1 MIVIYMNI
9 EIIQKVMRKDQINQI
24 RIEYTFNS
32 DMTIIDYNQIVQFY
46 ILSNSFKSMHFIIY
60 LRKC

>member
-1 MIVIYMNI
+1 MDIK
-9 EIIQKVMRKDQINQI
+9 IIQKVMGKDQINQI

-32 DMTIIDYNQIVQFY
+32 NMIIINYNQNVQFH

>member
-1 MIVIYMNI
+1 MNI

-32 DMTIIDYNQIVQFY
+32 DMTIINYNQIV
-46 ILSNSFKSMHFIIY
+46 
-60 LRKC
+60 